1 MRFNFHDM
9 IQSNHRRREYVSMGS
24 LIISVV
30 ILIHTSSCKD
40 DRNNINNPFP
50 HGKDTLVIQKDTWNY
65 NTIQA
70 LHAGLDRKST
80 RLNSSHRT

>member
-70 LHAGLDRKST
+70 LHAGLFKPT
-80 RLNSSHRT
+80 CANSG